1 MSTPEFR
8 RIIRRE
14 THSPRT
20 VAMVIAVV
28 ILILA
33 LVYVGVEIVLDL
45 LAQPALVA
53 GPEAA
58 FAWIAGLP
66 SAQPESA
73 VVAGGL
79 ALAVIG
85 LAFVI
90 LAVAPGRLPKH
101 EMTWPDR
108 AVVVDNGVIA
118 SALAQR
124 ISDET
129 GIARDRISVGV
140 SHRRVDATVNPGPGV
155 PLDEAVV
162 REIVDSEV
170 AGFQLAPPVTTRV
183 RVLRPQESD
192 PFR

>member
-1 MSTPEFR
+1 MTTPAFH
-8 RIIRRE
+8 RIVRRE

-20 VAMVIAVV
+20 VAMIIAVV

-45 LAQPALVA
+45 LSQPALLA

-58 FAWIAGLP
+58 LAWIVGLP
-66 SAQPESA
+66 TAQPAGA

-79 ALAVIG
+79 ALAVVG
-85 LAFVI
+85 LVFVF

-118 SALAQR
+118 AALAQR

-129 GIARDRISVGV
+129 GISRDHISVGV
-140 SHRRVDATVNPGPGV
+140 SHRRVDATVTPGPGGS
-155 PLDEAVV
+155 LDAAGVHELVDA
-162 REIVDSEV
+162 EI
-170 AGFQLAPPVTTRV
+170 AAYQLAPPVATRV
-183 RVLRPQESD
+183 RILRPPESD
-192 PFR
+192 LDR

>member
-1 MSTPEFR
+1 MSTPAFR
-8 RIIRRE
+8 RIVRRE

-20 VAMVIAVV
+20 VAMVVV
-28 ILILA
+28 VVLLILA
-33 LVYVGVEIVLDL
+33 LVYVGVELVLDL
-45 LAQPALVA
+45 LAQAPLLA
-53 GPEAA
+53 GPETA

-66 SAQPESA
+66 TAQPEWA

-85 LAFVI
+85 VVLVV
-90 LAVAPGRLPKH
+90 LAVAPGRLSKH

-129 GIARDRISVGV
+129 GIVRDHISVGV

-155 PLDEAVV
+155 PLDAAVV
-162 REIVDSEV
+162 QELVDSEM
-170 AGFQLAPPVTTRV
+170 AAYRLAPPVTTRV

>member
-8 RIIRRE
+8 RIVRRE

-28 ILILA
+28 ILILS

-45 LAQPALVA
+45 LAQPALLA

-66 SAQPESA
+66 DAQPESA

-79 ALAVIG
+79 ALGVVG
-85 LAFVI
+85 LVFVV

-124 ISDET
+124 LSDET

-140 SHRRVDATVNPGPGV
+140 SHRRIDATVNPGPGV
-155 PLDEAVV
+155 PLDAAVV
-162 REIVDSEV
+162 RDLVDTEL
-170 AGFQLAPPVTTRV
+170 AAYRLAPPVTTRV